1 MNLNQTVTDRIYN
14 EIKTMIINLD
24 MNLGKRIGIREL
36 CEYFCVSQTPI
47 REALNLLIKDEL
59 LEYKPR
65 QGYYTVNPSYDD
77 MEEIYELRELIECF
91 SLKQG
96 IKKNNI
102 DSNEFNQ
109 LLMESQNIKSE
120 KNQEKK
126 LLNYRVSDRK
136 FHLKIVKISAN
147 KKLYDIYLRIYP
159 FVSIS
164 QQLDPLCERSLNEH
178 IQIIQLILNSDITRA
193 VNSLRD
199 HINNCKRSG
208 LVALKEQLE
217 IDTKKNE
224 KI

>member
-24 MNLGKRIGIREL
+24 MKLGKRVGIKEL
-36 CEYFCVSQTPI
+36 CEYFNVSQTPI

-65 QGYYTVNPSYDD
+65 QGYYTRDLSYDD
-77 MEEIYELRELIECF
+77 MQEIYELRELVECF

-102 DSNEFNQ
+102 DSEEFHQ
-109 LLMESQNIKSE
+109 CLLESKNIKNGE
-120 KNQEKK
+120 NQEKK
-126 LLNYRVSDRK
+126 LLDYRVSDRK
-136 FHLKIVKISAN
+136 FHLKIVKSSAN

-178 IQIIQLILNSDITRA
+178 IQIIQLILNGDTTGA
-193 VNSLRD
+193 VNSLKN

-208 LVALKEQLE
+208 LIALKEQL
-217 IDTKKNE
+217 KKE
-224 KI
+224 QLR